1 MSEKEPEKQSG
12 VGVYV
17 IGAVVLLAGIGG
29 IVYLTGGDEKKPP
42 PAPTAT
48 ATEEPVNYAP
58 PPPPPPKKKTAEP
71 EDAGPED
78 AGDDAGDG
86 APVASGTGR
95 PSGPAGAGP
104 CSKCSDGEGNSALT
118 SAIQG
123 AAGSARGCYNR
134 AINKGGNAAEGKMN
148 VAVAVGSSGQVC
160 SATITKDT
168 VGSPDVSSCV
178 LKQFQGKT
186 FPKPTSGCV
195 TMMVPLNFAVKK
207 D

>member
-1 MSEKEPEKQSG
+1 MSEKESEKQSG

-29 IVYLTGGDEKKPP
+29 IVWLSGGDDKKAPP
-42 PAPTAT
+42 EPVAT
-48 ATEEPVNYAP
+48 VTEEPVNYAP

-78 AGDDAGDG
+78 AGDDGGDA
-86 APVASGTGR
+86 APVASGTGK
-95 PSGPAGAGP
+95 PSGVGGAGP
-104 CSKCSDGEGNSALT
+104 CSKCGEGEGNSALT

-134 AINKGGNAAEGKMN
+134 AINKGGSAAEGKMN
-148 VAVAVGSSGQVC
+148 VAVNVGSSGAVC
-160 SATITKDT
+160 SASITKDT

-178 LKQFQGKT
+178 LKQFQGKS

-195 TMMVPLNFAVKK
+195 TVNVPLSFAVKK